1 MIPQQELIEQI
12 KPRLKAMGF
21 KKRNLTWV
29 LDNKDTAI
37 VFNIQN
43 SQFGDLYYIN
53 FGTYIKKIGNAKTPS
68 ISSCQVWDRINANF
82 KCSNQVVDAIS
93 LWIEWYGDLNKI
105 REKIRNNKMPK
116 TTHQSVFRYF
126 LFSFND
132 NV

>member
-12 KPRLKAMGF
+12 KPLLKAMGF
-21 KKRNLTWV
+21 KKHNQTWV

-43 SQFGDLYYIN
+43 SQFGDSYYIN
-53 FGTYIKKIGNAKTPS
+53 IGTYIKKIGSAKTPS

-82 KCSNQVVDAIS
+82 QGASQVVDAIS
-93 LWIEWYGDLNKI
+93 LWGEWYGDLNKI
-105 REKIRNNKMPK
+105 RDKIRENMMPK

-126 LFSFND
+126 LFSHND